1 MVANLEHGY
10 TLEEYLE
17 IDRQSEARLEF
28 WNGEIF
34 DMSGVSEEHAAIE
47 INITGCLVAR
57 LGDKRCR
64 LFPANMRIKVPSA
77 PPYRYGDL
85 SALCGEAVF
94 EKIGGVDVLMNPSL
108 IIEVLSNS
116 TEKYDRDVKFKQY
129 QSIASFREYLLVRQD
144 RPFVTQIVKSRDR
157 DEWIYQSF
165 DELTDTIKLESVG
178 CEVSCA
184 EIYRNVEFE
193 DEDKQNAKN
202 NYRNGIDDE

>member
-17 IDRQSEARLEF
+17 LDRQSEARLEF

-34 DMSGVSEEHAAIE
+34 DMSGVSEKHAAIE
-47 INITGCLVAR
+47 INITGSLVAR

-85 SALCGEAVF
+85 SALCDEAVF
-94 EKIGGVDVLMNPSL
+94 EKIGGVDVLTNPSL
-108 IIEVLSNS
+108 IIEILSNS
-116 TEKYDRDVKFKQY
+116 TEKYDGDVKFKQY

-144 RPFVTQIVKSRDR
+144 RPFVTQIIKSRDR

-165 DELTDTIKLESVG
+165 NELTDTIKLESVD

-184 EIYRNVEFE
+184 GIYRNVEFE
-193 DEDKQNAKN
+193 DEGEQQQPLLNQNL
-202 NYRNGIDDE
+202 

>member
-1 MVANLEHGY
+1 MVANLEYGY

-17 IDRQSEARLEF
+17 LDRQSEARLEF

-34 DMSGVSEEHAAIE
+34 NMSGVSEEHGEIE
-47 INITGCLVAR
+47 LNIATDLR
-57 LGDKRCR
+57 NQLRDRKCR
-64 LFPANMRIKVPSA
+64 VFPANIRIKVPSA

-94 EKIGGVDVLMNPSL
+94 EEIGGVDVLTNPSL
-108 IIEVLSNS
+108 VIEVLSNS

-144 RPFVTQIVKSRDR
+144 RAFVTQIVKSRDR
-157 DEWIYQSF
+157 DQWIYQSF
-165 DELTDTIKLESVG
+165 NELTDTIKLESVD
-178 CEVSCA
+178 CELSCA

-193 DEDKQNAKN
+193 DEDKQKQQLLNHN
-202 NYRNGIDDE
+202 L